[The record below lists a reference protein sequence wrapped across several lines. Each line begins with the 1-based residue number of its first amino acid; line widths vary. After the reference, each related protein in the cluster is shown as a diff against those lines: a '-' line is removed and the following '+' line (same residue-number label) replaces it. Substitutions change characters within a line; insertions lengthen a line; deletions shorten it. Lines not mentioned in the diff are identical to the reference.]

1 MAMPPPRRRFRSW
14 PVVPTGGRVSEF
26 FDHPAFQGGVAPF
39 VVALIVA
46 LALGRTRFVWLAI
59 MPAYATMV
67 ALDTGFTLFP
77 PTVARKTW
85 LIGLLAPLAGVA
97 ADRYRRS
104 SRHIAPGLAIAAGL
118 LSLWV
123 FRTVLQNYEDG
134 TAVVAGAG
142 IAVFIAAM
150 IAAVLRL
157 RDDGMR
163 CGAAGVGLG
172 LAAGIGGILSASIG
186 ALVAGVAIAAA
197 CGAMLFV
204 QVILKR
210 TIAPG
215 FTGALP
221 IGMIVALVTAGTQQ
235 LALLPW
241 YALPLLLLVPIAVLL
256 PAARPA
262 SLLARA
268 VLLSAPALA
277 AAAFPIG
284 VAWYAAR
291 TSLS

>member
-1 MAMPPPRRRFRSW
+1 MPPRRRSS
-14 PVVPTGGRVSEF
+14 PASKAGAGGRVSEF

-46 LALGRTRFVWLAI
+46 FALGRMRFVWLAI

-67 ALDTGFTLFP
+67 ALDIGFTLFP

-85 LIGLLAPLAGVA
+85 LIGLLAPLAGIA

-104 SRHIAPGLAIAAGL
+104 SPQIVPGLAVAAGL
-118 LSLWV
+118 LSLWI
-123 FRTVLQNYEDG
+123 FRTVLENHEG
-134 TAVVAGAG
+134 AGAVAAGAG
-142 IAVFIAAM
+142 IAIFVGAM

-157 RDDGMR
+157 RDDGLR
-163 CGAAGVGLG
+163 CGAAGLGLG
-172 LAAGIGGILSASIG
+172 LAAGVGGILSASIG

-197 CGAMLFV
+197 CAAMLVV
-204 QVILKR
+204 QIVLKR
-210 TIAPG
+210 TLAPG

-221 IGMIVALVTAGTQQ
+221 IGLIVALIAAGTQQ

-241 YALPLLLLVPIAVLL
+241 YALPLLLLVPVAVSLRA
-256 PAARPA
+256 PRPG

-268 VLLSAPALA
+268 AALSAWALA
-277 AAAFPIG
+277 AAAIPIG
-284 VAWYAAR
+284 AAWYAAL